1 MDKWENIIDF
11 IRQTNVLLIRGEN
24 LRYAIGRM
32 QQNQEPYISRGLVA
46 KFSVARSV
54 GPILELLKVVRYE
67 IENVFVNL
75 LDIF

>member
-1 MDKWENIIDF
+1 MMMNKIS
-11 IRQTNVLLIRGEN
+11 TNASE
-24 LRYAIGRM
+24 
-32 QQNQEPYISRGLVA
+32 QEPYISRGLVA

>member
-1 MDKWENIIDF
+1 MLK
-11 IRQTNVLLIRGEN
+11 TKNVKT
-24 LRYAIGRM
+24 AI
-32 QQNQEPYISRGLVA
+32 QEPYISRGLVA